1 MFADIESIVQSMVRH
16 MQGYDLKSVE
26 YTKHVD
32 IGTQKDGL
40 ETEVLCDDGIS
51 EAITTNG
58 IITTIAPALDSSIS
72 SDLIALAEYLIP
84 NTGALAEFSVKAKIK
99 KGFIKFTAEA
109 DGIVN
114 TLKVQF
120 IKNQ

>member
-1 MFADIESIVQSMVRH
+1 MFADIESIVQSIVRH
-16 MQGYDLKSVE
+16 MQGYNLKSVE

-32 IGTQKDGL
+32 TGAQKDGL

-51 EAITTNG
+51 EAITTDG
-58 IITTIAPALDSSIS
+58 IITTIAPALDRSIS

-84 NTGALAEFSVKAKIK
+84 NTGTLSEFSVKAKIK
-99 KGFIKFTAEA
+99 KGFLKVTAESG
-109 DGIVN
+109 GIVN